1 MELREF
7 LKEAANKINITLTDH
22 QLEQFLLYKDIL
34 LEWNNRINL
43 TAITDPEEI
52 IIKHF
57 IDSLT
62 CARYIKDGQRVIDV
76 GTGAGFPGIPLK
88 ILFADRI
95 QITLL
100 DSLNKRVKFL
110 NEAVASLKINDTN
123 IMYARAEDAA
133 NNNQHRENY
142 DIAVSRAVANLAG
155 LSEYCLPFV
164 KLGGFMASMK
174 GPKIEDELKSVKK
187 AMEVLGGSIEKIEK
201 ITLPMSDIIH
211 AIIIIKKVKITPH
224 NYPRKAGKIQKNP
237 LC

>member
-1 MELREF
+1 MELGEF
-7 LKEAANKINITLTDH
+7 LREAADKINIALTDY
-22 QLEQFLLYKDIL
+22 QIEQFLLYKDIL
-34 LEWNNRINL
+34 LEWNNKINL

-62 CARYIKDGQRVIDV
+62 CAGHIKDGQRVIDV

-88 ILFADRI
+88 ILFGDRM

-110 NEAVASLKINDTN
+110 SEAIERLKLNGINAAH
-123 IMYARAEDAA
+123 ARAEDAA
-133 NNNQHRENY
+133 INNHYREKH
-142 DIAVSRAVANLAG
+142 DIVVSRAVANLPV

-164 KLGGFMASMK
+164 KLGGFMVSMK
-174 GPKIEDELKSVKK
+174 GSKIEDELRSAK
-187 AMEVLGGSIEKIEK
+187 AALEVLGGTIEKIEE
-201 ITLPMSDIIH
+201 ITLPMSDINH
-211 AIIIIKKVKITPH
+211 TIILIKKVKSTSLD
-224 NYPRKAGKIQKNP
+224 YPRKAGKIQRNP